1 MTHDAVLVIAWLVL
15 AHFVADFVLQTGT
28 IARAK
33 SSRGSAALSGL
44 LAHGAIVA
52 LCLVP
57 AGLAFG
63 GRGWLLAVVVGV
75 SHVLIDRTKV
85 VLTRRAAAAALREAR
100 EQHEGGEDP
109 QPADHLGRAWTPRPA
124 ALFLVDQ
131 GAHLA
136 VLGWAWAVLL
146 ATTPLTA
153 GWTTTVD
160 GWLDGWDRG
169 AVHAIASAFVILA
182 SLAIV
187 NVRAAALF
195 VGILVRPVEVGV
207 DGEHRWGGRVAPAA
221 EPVAGG
227 PASPAGAGSVGAGP
241 GAASAG
247 ARNWTI
253 RLGPL
258 DARITAEP
266 SAPEPSRPASAGP
279 GGGPGSGA
287 GSSAGGA
294 AVTPPLGASARVGAT
309 IGILERILTVTFV
322 MTGTDV
328 AIGFVV
334 AAKTLARF
342 RLLDDRAFAEYYLL
356 GTLASVSVAI
366 LSALAGRAA
375 LGLLL
380 S

>member
-1 MTHDAVLVIAWLVL
+1 MTHDTILVIAWLVL
-15 AHFVADFVLQTGT
+15 AHFVADFVLQSGT
-28 IARAK
+28 IERAK
-33 SSRGSAALSGL
+33 SSRGSAALGGL
-44 LAHGAIVA
+44 LAHGLIVA
-52 LCLVP
+52 ASLIP

-63 GRGWLLAVVVGV
+63 DRGWLLVAVAGV

-85 VLTRRAAAAALREAR
+85 VLTRRAATGALREAH
-100 EQHEGGEDP
+100 EQHTADEGP

-124 ALFLVDQ
+124 ALFLADQ
-131 GAHLA
+131 GAHLL

-146 ATTPLTA
+146 ASTPLTV
-153 GWTTTVD
+153 GWTATVD
-160 GWLDGWDRG
+160 GWLGGWDRA
-169 AVHAIASAFVILA
+169 AVHAIVSGFLIVTT
-182 SLAIV
+182 LAIV

-207 DGEHRWGGRVAPAA
+207 DGEQRWGGRVTPA
-221 EPVAGG
+221 EPVASGGATTAVGG
-227 PASPAGAGSVGAGP
+227 PAPA
-241 GAASAG
+241 AASIG
-247 ARNWTI
+247 ARRWTI

-266 SAPEPSRPASAGP
+266 DRPESSRPATAGP
-279 GGGPGSGA
+279 GAGA
-287 GSSAGGA
+287 NVV
-294 AVTPPLGASARVGAT
+294 VTPPLGASARVGAT

-366 LSALAGRAA
+366 LTGITGRVA
-375 LGLLL
+375 LGALL